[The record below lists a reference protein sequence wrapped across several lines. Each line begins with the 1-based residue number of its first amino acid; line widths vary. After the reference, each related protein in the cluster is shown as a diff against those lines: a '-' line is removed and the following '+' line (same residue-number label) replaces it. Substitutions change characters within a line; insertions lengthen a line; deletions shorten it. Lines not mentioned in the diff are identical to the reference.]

1 MKREDVFEAVGGIDE
16 RYIAESARYAPGE
29 AAGSPE
35 RIVPMNR
42 KRLFTIALAAALVL
56 ALCAGAYAAYSSM
69 SHRVPDAAETFSIH
83 YEGSPTG
90 YIEWKDAKL
99 AVTFPET
106 AVSRE
111 IEFRPGWL
119 PFELP
124 DTLYLSEPYSGLTKG
139 TWFKRFTAESLD
151 APGYPDMSQPLLI
164 ESYSMS
170 QFNDGGA
177 ILLLYYTP
185 DGITEEHWD
194 AQGVDVMRFHCTM
207 HLDAVPEYN
216 MPERTLEQNILLM
229 SNAEAGW
236 VIRLAGEIGMDQLVK
251 VAKSLE
257 VRETGKTFTAGDFED
272 KYLFF
277 DGGVG

>member
-1 MKREDVFEAVGGIDE
+1 MKREDAFEAIGGIED

-35 RIVPMNR
+35 RIEPMNK
-42 KRLFTIALAAALVL
+42 KRIFTIALAAALVL
-56 ALCAGAYAAYSSM
+56 ALCVGAYAAFFSM
-69 SHRVPDAAETFSIH
+69 DHRVPDQN
-83 YEGSPTG
+83 EGFRINWEESPTG
-90 YIEWKDAKL
+90 YIEWKNAKL

-106 AVSRE
+106 AESHE

-119 PFELP
+119 PFDLP
-124 DTLYLSEPYSGLTKG
+124 DTLGLSVPEKGLTKG
-139 TWFKRFTAESLD
+139 TWFKRFTAETLD
-151 APGYPDMSQPLLI
+151 QPGYENMGQPLLI

-185 DGITEEHWD
+185 DNITEEHWD

-207 HLDAVPEYN
+207 HLDAVPEFN

-236 VIRLAGEIGMDQLVK
+236 VVRLAGEIGMDDLVR

-257 VRETGKTFTAGDFED
+257 TRETGNVFTYDDFED
-272 KYLFF
+272 HYTFF